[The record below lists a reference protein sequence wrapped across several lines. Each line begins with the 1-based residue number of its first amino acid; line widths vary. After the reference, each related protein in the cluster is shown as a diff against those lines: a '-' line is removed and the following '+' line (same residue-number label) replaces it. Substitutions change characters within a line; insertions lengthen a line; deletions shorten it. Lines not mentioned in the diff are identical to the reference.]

1 MPFAIVKP
9 NGAGDTI
16 SRLAANSIGA
26 DDDNIG
32 KQRFYMKIGSYV
44 LSPQIKPF
52 DLTAEG
58 DSFSDIRH
66 LGFISGSFALSGWMV
81 NKGVEFDELK
91 STTNNNNVQI
101 SLNFGRDSD
110 TGSIRFVSFDAL
122 ITGIQLQ
129 YQRTAP
135 FIPITIQGVLTGSY
149 DGTNVLL
156 ESTIAYS
163 P

>member
-1 MPFAIVKP
+1 MSFAIVKP
-9 NGAGDTI
+9 NGVGDTI
-16 SRLAANSIGA
+16 SRLAAGSINA
-26 DDDNIG
+26 DDNG
-32 KQRFYMKIGSYV
+32 QGQRFYMKIGSYV
-44 LSPQIKPF
+44 LSPQTKPF
-52 DLTAEG
+52 DITAEG

-66 LGFISGSFALSGWMV
+66 LGFIAGSFALSGWMV
-81 NKGVEFDELK
+81 NKKVQFDQLK

-101 SLNFGRDSD
+101 SLMFGGDSD
-110 TGSIRFVSFDAL
+110 GSKTRFVSFDSL

-135 FIPITIQGVLTGSY
+135 FIPLTIQGLFTGSY

-156 ESTIAYS
+156 ETEIIPS